1 MLLLDEV
8 LKDKINKS
16 KNQKV
21 NNNPNDYYKDDILY
35 CGNCNKP
42 KEVFIEL
49 INKKIPCICE
59 CENKKMLLE
68 EENERKQNHY
78 IFDIKYI
85 DKEFQN
91 IYFKDVENLEQYYL
105 FAKKFVIFINNTD
118 SSYSSNLTN
127 ILLEEIY
134 YLKKITNNKDKLNII
149 LDDFDELEPIK
160 DFAKI
165 LNNSRY
171 MGIRFLCTIK
181 SYTNLNYNYGAYSEI
196 IKMCFANIIY
206 LRSND
211 LTTMEEIS
219 RLCGEYMKN
228 EPLISVEE
236 LKRLKVFEAIVL
248 LPRRLPYKAKLL
260 PDYKINWGYET
271 KESEYKERELKDI
284 KIYHQN

>member
-105 FAKKFVIFINNTD
+105 FAKKFVENF
-118 SSYSSNLTN
+118 
-127 ILLEEIY
+127 EEIKKTHTGLY
-134 YLKKITNNKDKLNII
+134 IFGDTGNGKTYISCAIANELFKKGYKVMVTKNNDAVKKIN
-149 LDDFDELEPIK
+149 DFDEDISTNFKNELRMMDLIVID
-160 DFAKI
+160 DFGTNRETDYQIEQVYNLINFLYSNKKI
-165 LNNSRY
+165 VIFTTNIPRKNLGEEIAISKKRIY
-171 MGIRFLCTIK
+171 DRIIEM
-181 SYTNLNYNYGAYSEI
+181 SYGV
-196 IKMCFANIIY
+196 Y
-206 LRSND
+206 LRNEGYRKD
-211 LTTMEEIS
+211 IA
-219 RLCGEYMKN
+219 KN
-228 EPLISVEE
+228 
-236 LKRLKVFEAIVL
+236 KQKVFE
-248 LPRRLPYKAKLL
+248 KLL
-260 PDYKINWGYET
+260 K
-271 KESEYKERELKDI
+271 
-284 KIYHQN
+284 